1 MRLLAVLGLSFLF
14 TRLAAQTFTV
24 QADKILG
31 PDGKEFVIRGVNV
44 NGPHWPWNRPTAPD
58 ADLITN
64 VWKFNTVRVNCFP
77 SLKGTFPQNNV
88 NLDEI
93 VSTFTGRKVVVQLEN
108 HDFTGKYPTDAQL
121 EELKTWWV
129 DLANRF
135 KGNPYVWFNVMNEP
149 GTGASVPETWKIT
162 HEAVVKAIRGTGA
175 QNIIVLDE
183 HGFGQGNGFKDG
195 VSNSGVLT
203 HGPYFTKTYANIA
216 FSLHLYS
223 TWIYGQSRLEAYFN
237 EAKTRGLSVHVGE
250 FGAAESYSKAVA
262 ADLFRVA
269 LARNLGTA
277 AWQWDGSDSHD
288 LTRGTTRGG
297 GWEVDRRDG
306 SLPTN
311 LSFAGNL
318 IWKANRGELQAGS
331 VDFTL
336 RAPWLYNGSFEE
348 NLDEWFN
355 WGNAEVE
362 QNSTNARTGRNNVKV
377 NGSGSGGGCGQPVYL
392 VPGATYVVQAWGRN
406 TRQASPATDLGVQ
419 YKVGNGPTQYA
430 VLRFTETEYVFK
442 RLEFTLPPGVSEA
455 TVYIWKGDATNTF
468 YADDIQVFL
477 KSEEVITG
485 TEPAADS
492 AGTLFPNPAAG
503 GEITVQLP
511 EGSQPTFTL
520 TSPEGR
526 DVPVAVSF
534 SNAETARMRFGTLPP
549 GVYLLKARRAGQPTV
564 VFRVVVEQ

>member
-1 MRLLAVLGLSFLF
+1 MRLLVVLYFLLASA
-14 TRLAAQTFTV
+14 RVAAQNFTV
-24 QADKILG
+24 QADKIIG
-31 PDGKEFVIRGVNV
+31 PDGKEFIIRGVNV

-108 HDFTGKYPTDAQL
+108 HDFTGKYPADAQL
-121 EELKTWWV
+121 EELKIWWV

-149 GTGASVPETWKIT
+149 GTGATVPETWKT
-162 HEAVVKAIRGTGA
+162 AHEAVVKAIRGTGA
-175 QNIIVLDE
+175 TNVIVLDE
-183 HGFGQGNGFKDG
+183 HGFGQGNGFRDG
-195 VSNSGVLT
+195 VANSAVLT
-203 HGPYFTKTYANIA
+203 HGPYFTKAYANIA

-223 TWIYGQSRLEAYFN
+223 TWIYGQSRLEAYFD
-237 EAKTRGLSVHVGE
+237 EAKKRGLSVHVGE
-250 FGAAESYSKAVA
+250 FGAAEGYGKAVA

-277 AWQWDGSDSHD
+277 VWQWDGSDTHD

-297 GWEVDRRDG
+297 GWEVNRRDG

-311 LSFAGNL
+311 LSFVGNL

-331 VDFTL
+331 ADFTL
-336 RAPWLYNGSFEE
+336 RGPWLYNGSFEE

-362 QNSTNARTGRNNVKV
+362 QNSTNARAGRNNLKV
-377 NGSGSGGGCGQPVYL
+377 SSGGAGGGCGQPVYL
-392 VPGATYVVQAWGRN
+392 TPGQTYVVRAWGRN
-406 TRQASPATDLGVQ
+406 ARQASPATDLGVQ

-430 VLRFTETEYVFK
+430 VLRFSEAEYAFK
-442 RLEFTLPPGVSEA
+442 RTEFTLPTGVSEA
-455 TVYIWKGDATNTF
+455 TVYVWKGDAANTF
-468 YADDIQVFL
+468 YADDLQVFL
-477 KSEEVITG
+477 KNEEAVTG
-485 TEPAADS
+485 TDPDPDAG
-492 AGTLFPNPAAG
+492 GTLFPNPTDG
-503 GEITVQLP
+503 GEITVPLL
-511 EGSQPTFTL
+511 GSGRPTFTL
-520 TSPEGR
+520 TSSEGR
-526 DVPVAVSF
+526 YVPVAVNF
-534 SNAETARMRFGTLPP
+534 PDAKTARLRFGTVSP
-549 GVYLLKARRAGQPTV
+549 GVYLLRAWRGGQPV
-564 VFRVVVEQ
+564 LVRKVVVR